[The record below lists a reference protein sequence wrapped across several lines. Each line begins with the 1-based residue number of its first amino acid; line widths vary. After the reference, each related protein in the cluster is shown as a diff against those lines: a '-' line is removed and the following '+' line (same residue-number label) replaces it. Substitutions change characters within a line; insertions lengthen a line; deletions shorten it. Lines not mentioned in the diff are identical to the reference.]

1 MKSLTPL
8 FALTLL
14 LAQAH
19 ADPVEDAIK
28 AALSSYKAGKNTE
41 AVDQLKK
48 ASDLINEKAGNTLTT
63 ALPKTIGG
71 WNGGKIT
78 TKTLSEIGGGQGA
91 ERNYRKGDKEDP
103 KSLTATVSIISGS
116 PAMTQISGFLSN
128 PALGVLIGAKSQQV
142 GSATALVIP
151 KEGLLQMVVQDKFV
165 VAVRGKKLSE
175 TQLAELAA
183 GVNQDVLKAL
193 K

>member
-1 MKSLTPL
+1 MRRLHS
-8 FALTLL
+8 TLPSSRCPTNAPAACNQRL
-14 LAQAH
+14 GTAISG
-19 ADPVEDAIK
+19 DVDAFPTCPS
-28 AALSSYKAGKNTE
+28 AAG
-41 AVDQLKK
+41 
-48 ASDLINEKAGNTLTT
+48 GG
-63 ALPKTIGG
+63 GG

-142 GSATALVIP
+142 GSTTAMVIP

-165 VAVRGKKLSE
+165 IAVRGKKLSE
-175 TQLAELAA
+175 AQLAELAA